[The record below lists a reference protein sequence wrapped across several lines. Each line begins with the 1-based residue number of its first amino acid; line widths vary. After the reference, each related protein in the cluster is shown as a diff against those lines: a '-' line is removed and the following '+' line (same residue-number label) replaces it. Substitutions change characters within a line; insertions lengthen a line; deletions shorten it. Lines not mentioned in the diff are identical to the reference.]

1 MGQLSY
7 SVFFPWFSLES
18 THGPLPGRPSIC
30 RGSARAPSRSGP
42 AVCPAP
48 ACALSMSTTAFGL
61 RLLSFLQSAMVMF
74 DLAWMMSK
82 DLNDMLWYVGPVK
95 VSATCGWL
103 PSRQLCPPTVRA
115 GSGGR
120 RHHVVCTRNIRHSP
134 LLGMWTALVFLSV
147 DSRLHANL
155 RGAECRGSER
165 GWGAPPFPPCCS
177 ALLPRTFGKQKE
189 HEI

>member
-82 DLNDMLWYVGPVK
+82 DLNDMLWYVGPSQGQCHMWLATF
-95 VSATCGWL
+95 SAALSSHSEGRVWRETSPCGL
-103 PSRQLCPPTVRA
+103 HQEHQAQPPSGNVD
-115 GSGGR
+115 GSGLPKCRLPAARKLAGCRVQRVGAGLGR
-120 RHHVVCTRNIRHSP
+120 SAVPT
-134 LLGMWTALVFLSV
+134 LLLSLAAQ
-147 DSRLHANL
+147 DIWETE
-155 RGAECRGSER
+155 GA
-165 GWGAPPFPPCCS
+165 
-177 ALLPRTFGKQKE
+177 
-189 HEI
+189 